1 MPPGFAANV
10 GAAND
15 PAANR
20 IVVAVIIQREI
31 SMAPSSLMFAVSD
44 DGDGSEPTA
53 RAVIVFACPTN
64 LRWPLA
70 QSKRCA
76 RTPAVHIR
84 PGPPR
89 IVSGLRLCIRV
100 CRTGPLPKRILLP
113 ACRPACAASP
123 ISTAS
128 AISVHTTHHSAALT
142 EVVADAARLG
152 LDIGSETE
160 LTEGPAIVRASR
172 FSTSPSRPGP
182 C

>member
-70 QSKRCA
+70 QSKRCTA

-89 IVSGLRLCIRV
+89 IISGLRLCIRV

-113 ACRPACAASP
+113 ACRPEPPTNPPSAVIGPPSP
-123 ISTAS
+123 
-128 AISVHTTHHSAALT
+128 
-142 EVVADAARLG
+142 
-152 LDIGSETE
+152 GSPLAWFLHGTPR
-160 LTEGPAIVRASR
+160 TV
-172 FSTSPSRPGP
+172 PSRQLHCGDKQEAGDVTKMLRDEP
-182 C
+182 CGDRTD

>member
-44 DGDGSEPTA
+44 DGDVSEPAA

-64 LRWPLA
+64 VRWPLA

-76 RTPAVHIR
+76 ARTPAVRIR
-84 PGPPR
+84 PGPPG
-89 IVSGLRLCIRV
+89 SS
-100 CRTGPLPKRILLP
+100 P
-113 ACRPACAASP
+113 AFACA
-123 ISTAS
+123 
-128 AISVHTTHHSAALT
+128 
-142 EVVADAARLG
+142 
-152 LDIGSETE
+152 
-160 LTEGPAIVRASR
+160 
-172 FSTSPSRPGP
+172 
-182 C
+182 